1 MNKNNSNIFNDL
13 SHTFIIAEAGS
24 NWKSGS
30 YEEDLNQASKLIEVA
45 AKSDVDAIKFQT
57 YRSETVYVEN
67 AGQVEYLNNSKNINE
82 IFKDLSMPYKMIKE
96 LAKLCESSNI
106 LFMSTPFSVEDAK
119 QVDPY
124 VEIHKIAS
132 YEINHLRLLEFIS
145 KTKKPVL
152 ISTGAATYDEIDF
165 AINIMKKNQNCHI
178 GLLQCTAKYPAPIE
192 DMNLITIPK
201 LRERYDVPIGLSD
214 HSIEPMIAPIMA
226 VGLGATIIE
235 KHFTLDRNLPGPDHA
250 FALTPEELKMM
261 VKGVRDADKS
271 KGDGVKKVLPVE
283 EELYQFATRSI
294 QAIKDIHSGDILEE
308 GINIDVLRPGKQK
321 RGIPARF
328 LLDVVKK
335 KATQNIKNGQG
346 ITKEDYI

>member
-1 MNKNNSNIFNDL
+1 MEKNNSSIFNDL
-13 SHTFIIAEAGS
+13 SHTLVIAEAGS

-30 YEEDLNQASKLIEVA
+30 YEEDLDQASKLIEVA
-45 AKSDVDAIKFQT
+45 SKSNADAVKFQT
-57 YRSETVYVEN
+57 YRSETVYVKN
-67 AGQVEYLNNSKNINE
+67 AGNVEYLNDSKNINE

-96 LAKLCESSNI
+96 LAELCESSNL

-124 VEIHKIAS
+124 VKIHKIAS

-165 AINIMKKNQNCHI
+165 AINIMKKNQNCQI

-192 DMNLITIPK
+192 DMNLTTIPK
-201 LRERYDVPIGLSD
+201 LREKYDVPVGLSD
-214 HSIEPMIAPIMA
+214 HSVEPVIAPIMA

-235 KHFTLDRNLPGPDHA
+235 KHFTLDRSLPGPDHA
-250 FALTPEELKMM
+250 FALIPEELEMM
-261 VKGVRDADKS
+261 VKGIRSADKS
-271 KGDGVKKVLPVE
+271 KGDGEKRILEVE
-283 EELYQFATRSI
+283 EELYKFATRSI
-294 QAIKDIHSGDILEE
+294 QAIRDIHSGDILEE
-308 GINIDVLRPGKQK
+308 GVNIDVLRPGKQK

-335 KATQNIKNGQG
+335 KATRNIKNGQG